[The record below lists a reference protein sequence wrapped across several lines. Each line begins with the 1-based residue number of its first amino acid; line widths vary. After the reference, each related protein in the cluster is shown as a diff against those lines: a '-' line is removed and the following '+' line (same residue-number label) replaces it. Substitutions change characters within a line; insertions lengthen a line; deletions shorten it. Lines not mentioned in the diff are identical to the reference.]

1 MGAAS
6 VCFLERT
13 AMELLSVR
21 ELANRMKVSTRHVW
35 SLLSSGRLPEP
46 VRVGRSVRWRAD
58 DIDQWIRLGCPNRE
72 KFEGELVGG
81 PKR

>member
-1 MGAAS
+1 MGCGVS
-6 VCFLERT
+6 MFLERT

-46 VRVGRSVRWRAD
+46 VRIGRSVRWRVD
-58 DIDQWIRLGCPNRE
+58 LIDQWIRVGCPSRE
-72 KFEGELVGG
+72 RFEAELVGG

>member
-1 MGAAS
+1 
-6 VCFLERT
+6 
-13 AMELLSVR
+13 MELLSVR
-21 ELANRMKVSTRHVW
+21 ELANRLKVSTRHVW

-81 PKR
+81 PRR